1 MATDAYLHACTRA
14 DIGAGWRLD
23 LVCPDRAKSRRGSE
37 SFTHPG
43 DRILFY
49 GHMSHALVV
58 TMKRSE
64 LISRFLIV
72 TGILLAVGAPLF
84 LWTRTPL
91 IHARMAE
98 DGGWNPDVI
107 QAEVGKPLHLKIT
120 SDDVVHGF
128 AVGQTE
134 MQSVDIHPGKVT
146 AITLNFDKPGI
157 YTFYCTRWC
166 GLNHWW
172 MRGTIEV
179 SGSPSAPEPAAVPLY
194 VSLDL
199 DLDDPHDAPII
210 PSTQPSAD
218 NGQQLVFELP
228 FDITTDYYYSN
239 SPYQVFNDLSTTF
252 LTESQR
258 WDVVAFIWQSNTSS
272 ESLANGKQLYAQNC
286 AACHGENGA
295 GDGVFADDLA
305 IAGES
310 SMQSMEGAMDM
321 MMQTPVDFTDPRR
334 MLGASPA
341 LLQGKI
347 LRGGMGTGMP
357 MWGSIFTEEQI
368 WDLIAYIY
376 SFQFEYQK

>member
-1 MATDAYLHACTRA
+1 
-14 DIGAGWRLD
+14 
-23 LVCPDRAKSRRGSE
+23 
-37 SFTHPG
+37 
-43 DRILFY
+43 
-49 GHMSHALVV
+49 
-58 TMKRSE
+58 MKRPE
-64 LISRFLIV
+64 LIARFLIV

-84 LWTRTPL
+84 LWARTPL

-128 AVGQTE
+128 AVGQME
-134 MQSVDIHPGKVT
+134 MQSVDVLPGKV
-146 AITLNFDKPGI
+146 ADITLNFDKPGI

-166 GLNHWW
+166 GLNHWR

-179 SGSPSAPEPAAVPLY
+179 NGSPSDPEPATVPLY
-194 VSLDL
+194 VSLNL
-199 DLDDPHDAPII
+199 DIDAPHDAPVA
-210 PSTQPSAD
+210 PNGKPSAT
-218 NGQQLVFELP
+218 NGQLLETNLP
-228 FDITTDYYYSN
+228 IDQSAEYYRSH
-239 SPYQVFNDLSTTF
+239 SPYQVFNDLSTTS

-258 WDVVAFIWQSNTSS
+258 WNMVAYLWQSNTTS

-310 SMQSMEGAMDM
+310 SMQTMEGSMDM
-321 MMQTPVDFTDPRR
+321 MMQSPVDFTDPRR
-334 MLGASPA
+334 ILGASPA

-357 MWGSIFTEEQI
+357 MWGSIFTEDQI
-368 WDLIAYIY
+368 WDLIAYLY
-376 SFQFEYQK
+376 SFQFEYQH